1 MDGIHS
7 IKMLWVLY
15 SPMAPTRIF
24 EVERERDT
32 FMEGATFNYSEGSC
46 VRCDVVILNDNNNNN

>member
-24 EVERERDT
+24 EVEREREIHSWRVPHST
-32 FMEGATFNYSEGSC
+32 IQRAHVSGVM
-46 VRCDVVILNDNNNNN
+46 L